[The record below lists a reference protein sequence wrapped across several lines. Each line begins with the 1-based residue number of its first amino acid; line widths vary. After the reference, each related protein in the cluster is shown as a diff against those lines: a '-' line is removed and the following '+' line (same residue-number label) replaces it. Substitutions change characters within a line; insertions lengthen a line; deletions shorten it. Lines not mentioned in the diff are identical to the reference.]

1 MKKFFLFLTLAL
13 PLLSCTDGKIG
24 KENMVAE
31 EDSLCIDTIASLDD
45 VTVPD
50 TLEADSLDLDSLF

>member
-13 PLLSCTDGKIG
+13 PLLSCTEGKVG

-31 EDSLCIDTIASLDD
+31 EDSLCIDTVASLDD
-45 VTVPD
+45 GTVPD
-50 TLEADSLDLDSLF
+50 TLAVDSLVIDSL

>member
-13 PLLSCTDGKIG
+13 PLLSCTDGKVG

-31 EDSLCIDTIASLDD
+31 EDSLCIDTIASLDEG
-45 VTVPD
+45 TLPD
-50 TLEADSLDLDSLF
+50 TLVVDTLVFDSI